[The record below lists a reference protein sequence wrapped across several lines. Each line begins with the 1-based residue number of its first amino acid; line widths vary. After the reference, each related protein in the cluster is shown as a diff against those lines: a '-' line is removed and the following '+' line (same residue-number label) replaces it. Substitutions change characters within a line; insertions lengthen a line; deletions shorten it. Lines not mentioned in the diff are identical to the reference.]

1 MPRAKPWSDYLALER
16 RQLDEKL
23 ERASAVKSIDAPRNG
38 WIKAVRE
45 ALGMTSAQL
54 ARKLGVT
61 QQAALALEK
70 REVAGTITLATLEKA
85 ARALGCEA
93 RVVFIAPRGVDET
106 VRARAMRKA
115 RDERNR
121 IVHTMGLESQ
131 AKGVREVL
139 NVEKIAESW
148 RTTRRTRLWDDVSD
162 DTGP

>member
-1 MPRAKPWSDYLALER
+1 MPRPKPWSDYLELER
-16 RQLDEKL
+16 SQLDAKL
-23 ERASAVKSIDAPRNG
+23 ERASAVKSIDAPRSG
-38 WIKAVRE
+38 WIRSVRE
-45 ALGMTSAQL
+45 ALGMTAAQL
-54 ARKLGVT
+54 ARKLGVS
-61 QQAALALEK
+61 QQAALAIEK
-70 REVAGTITLATLEKA
+70 REVAGTVTLATLEKA

-93 RVVFIAPRGVDET
+93 RVVFIAAHGIDET

-131 AKGVREVL
+131 AKGVHEVL

-162 DTGP
+162 ADS